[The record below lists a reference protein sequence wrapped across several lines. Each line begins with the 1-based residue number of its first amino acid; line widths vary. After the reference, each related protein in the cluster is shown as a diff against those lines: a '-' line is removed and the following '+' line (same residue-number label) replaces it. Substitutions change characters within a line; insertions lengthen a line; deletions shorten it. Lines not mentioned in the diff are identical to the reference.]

1 MNRPIRTTPGR
12 PVDVEQLFPELA
24 PYRRETVR
32 LHPRPG
38 APACTDSSVGG
49 PLLWPAAEPWPVC
62 TEEHYEYGLGGPA
75 LHEAG
80 VPLLPIVQVRR
91 DEAPGVPYPEGTD
104 LLQVLWCP
112 YGHGEYCYP
121 LPRVHWRDSAAVGEV
136 RPTPDPDPGL
146 DADWYPD
153 PCVVHPE
160 TVTEYASRDLPRD
173 LGDALRGRFDELEAR
188 TGLDYQYHLADAPG
202 IKLGGWPGWPGWPG
216 WTQDPVWP
224 DCEGCG
230 GRMEH
235 LLTVASWEFDGES
248 WRTWLPVEDRAP
260 DGDRP
265 DWSLS
270 ESAGLCLGDAGG
282 VYVFECR
289 TCPDRPVGHWFDC
302 S

>member
-1 MNRPIRTTPGR
+1 MTRATRPTCPTRTTPAR

-24 PYRRETVR
+24 PYRREALR

-38 APACTDSSVGG
+38 APTARDSSVGG
-49 PLLWPAAEPWPVC
+49 PLLWPAEESWPVC
-62 TEEHYEYGLGGPA
+62 TEEHYEPESPE

-80 VPLLPIVQVRR
+80 VALLPIVQVRR
-91 DEAPGVPYPEGTD
+91 AEAPGVPFPEGTD

-121 LPRVHWRDSAAVGEV
+121 LPRVYWRDSAAVGKV

-153 PCVVHPE
+153 PCTVHPE
-160 TVTEYASRDLPRD
+160 TVTEYASRDLPWD
-173 LGDALRGRFDELEAR
+173 LQDALRGRIDELEAE
-188 TGLDYQYHLADAPG
+188 TGLLYPYHLADAPG
-202 IKLGGWPGWPGWPG
+202 IKLGGWPGW
-216 WTQDPVWP
+216 TQEPVWP

-230 GRMEH
+230 SRMEH
-235 LLTVASWEFDGES
+235 LLTVASREFDGES
-248 WRTWLPVEDRAP
+248 WRTWLPVEDRNP
-260 DGDRP
+260 DGGDP
-265 DWSLS
+265 DWHLAA
-270 ESAGLCLGDAGG
+270 SAGLCLGDVGG